1 MDEGL
6 LAECCE
12 ALWHGPMTR
21 PHDPARAADATPQT
35 CGAVHARQQGR
46 ELQGAVMGL
55 PVVATDIN
63 GCNEVIE
70 PEPALWFAWWLE

>member
-1 MDEGL
+1 M
-6 LAECCE
+6 
-12 ALWHGPMTR
+12 
-21 PHDPARAADATPQT
+21 
-35 CGAVHARQQGR
+35 HARQQGR